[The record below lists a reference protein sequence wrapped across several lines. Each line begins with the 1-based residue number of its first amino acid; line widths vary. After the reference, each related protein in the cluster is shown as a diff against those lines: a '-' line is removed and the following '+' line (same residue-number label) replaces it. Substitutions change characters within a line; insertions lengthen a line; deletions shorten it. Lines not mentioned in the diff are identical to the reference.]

1 MSDELIYLYA
11 MTDDKVEALRLQLL
25 IVAAFMSV
33 YDEERDDFAE
43 ENGIDP
49 DLVYDDSFRDE
60 YELYVFDLIG
70 RMRDRTQV
78 EMKQQSELDR
88 VAFLI
93 AVKHFVDVNFE
104 AIRRTEEKILK
115 QTADL
120 EVTNA
125 LLEKDSTARA
135 YKTWHTS
142 GLQET
147 CDVCKA
153 LDGVTIPI
161 DEPFLVNGQI
171 IELGDG
177 KEFIYTYE
185 TRYAASAH
193 TNCNCYI
200 TITIQYE

>member
-1 MSDELIYLYA
+1 MTDELIYLYA
-11 MTDDKVEALRLQLL
+11 MTDDKVEVLRLQMLIVEAFLL
-25 IVAAFMSV
+25 I
-33 YDEERDDFAE
+33 YEEERDVFAE
-43 ENGIDP
+43 ENGIPP
-49 DLVYDDSFRDE
+49 DLVYDDSLKNE

-70 RMRDRTQV
+70 RMRDRTQA
-78 EMKQQSELDR
+78 EMAKQSELDR

-93 AVKHFVDVNFE
+93 AIKHFVDVNFE

-142 GLQET
+142 GLQDS
-147 CDVCKA
+147 CDICKS

-177 KEFIYTYE
+177 TEFIYTYE